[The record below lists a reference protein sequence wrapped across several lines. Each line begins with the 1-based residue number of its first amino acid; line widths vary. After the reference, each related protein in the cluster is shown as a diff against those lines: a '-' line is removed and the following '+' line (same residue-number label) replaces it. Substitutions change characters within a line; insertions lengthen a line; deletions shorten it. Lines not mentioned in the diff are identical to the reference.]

1 MSAREK
7 PATKAA
13 TLSAPNEYEQEQG
26 DDLRIRPQRSR
37 CDVCYI
43 PRMAFGIRT
52 VAALAVALVAVAFAA
67 ESSPARIEFA
77 ADAFAQGKKFVSK
90 RYGYEIVLPA
100 GRYHATY
107 APIAAYYA
115 WNGKDFPF
123 GDSGV
128 VDAFADGSDRKF
140 IAAATRLST
149 GTTLRKWEASFI
161 AVMQSF
167 CKKARA
173 LRNTTL
179 GGVPAREFTIVCPGF
194 APSAPGYEVIAVVA
208 LHRGRGYFFQFVSPT
223 VNTAA
228 SDRRIFD
235 AGRRTFRFTS
245 N

>member
-1 MSAREK
+1 MPS
-7 PATKAA
+7 
-13 TLSAPNEYEQEQG
+13 
-26 DDLRIRPQRSR
+26 
-37 CDVCYI
+37 
-43 PRMAFGIRT
+43 GIRA
-52 VAALAVALVAVAFAA
+52 VAALAVVLVPLAFAA
-67 ESSPARIEFA
+67 ERSAARTEFA
-77 ADAFAQGKKFVSK
+77 AEAFAQGKKFVSK

-100 GRYHATY
+100 GRYSATY
-107 APIAAYYA
+107 APKA

-123 GDSGV
+123 GDSGEVDV
-128 VDAFADGSDRKF
+128 VADESDRKF

-194 APSAPGYEVIAVVA
+194 APSAPGYDVIAVVA
-208 LHRGRGYFFQFVSPT
+208 LHRGLGYFFQFVSPSA
-223 VNTAA
+223 NTAA